1 MCTPEVGLAPCYAA
15 NTAIVYDLHFL
26 KYRRV
31 YRHEFL
37 VYWFSQPKVSP
48 HIHLEISLRWLCQL
62 SCAGARCP
70 VPKFSQ

>member
-1 MCTPEVGLAPCYAA
+1 MFTPEVGLAPCYAA

-37 VYWFSQPKVSP
+37 LIYLFIKTKQE
-48 HIHLEISLRWLCQL
+48 HIMSINIRILHEIITDQSNMGMLR
-62 SCAGARCP
+62 
-70 VPKFSQ
+70 KH